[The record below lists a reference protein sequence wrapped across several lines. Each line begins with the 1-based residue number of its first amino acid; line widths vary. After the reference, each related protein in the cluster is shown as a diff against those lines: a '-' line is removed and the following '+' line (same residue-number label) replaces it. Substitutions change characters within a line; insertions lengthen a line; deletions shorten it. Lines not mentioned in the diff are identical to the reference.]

1 MNVSMNSGPI
11 ALSTDYD
18 YDYGSEPASFG
29 SAPAPAPADQ
39 TSTTSFLVRALLIV
53 LLLALV
59 GFNVFTYLD
68 DITEWFGDTFGA
80 PFRVVAGWLGYAAA
94 DTVKTTVDVTAQGAK
109 SAVDIAAGA
118 ATSGIDVLQQTI
130 GSTGSTAHN
139 NNNLKTNNNN
149 NNNHKGTGTNN
160 NNNNNN
166 HKGTGTNNNNNHK
179 GTGTNNNNNHN
190 ERPSS
195 EAETES
201 SSLETALSHAKKKA
215 PQPDDATSRIQR
227 TGKSGYCY
235 IGEDRGF
242 RSCIKVGEQDT
253 CMSGDIF
260 PTHAICINPRLRQ

>member
-1 MNVSMNSGPI
+1 MNVSMNSGPT
-11 ALSTDYD
+11 ALSSDYD
-18 YDYGSEPASFG
+18 YDYRSEPASFG
-29 SAPAPAPADQ
+29 SAPTDQTQ

-68 DITEWFGDTFGA
+68 DITAWFGDTFGA
-80 PFRVVAGWLGYAAA
+80 PFRAVARWLGYAAA

-139 NNNLKTNNNN
+139 NNNNNNLKTNNNN
-149 NNNHKGTGTNN
+149 LKTNNN

-166 HKGTGTNNNNNHK
+166 HKGTGTNH
-179 GTGTNNNNNHN
+179 NNNNNN
-190 ERPSS
+190 ERPSETAS
-195 EAETES
+195 SDTSAETAS
-201 SSLETALSHAKKKA
+201 ASLETALSHAKKKA

>member
-1 MNVSMNSGPI
+1 MNPGP
-11 ALSTDYD
+11 SDYN
-18 YDYGSEPASFG
+18 YDYGSGPASFG
-29 SAPAPAPADQ
+29 SAPAPADQ
-39 TSTTSFLVRALLIV
+39 TQVSTTSFLVRALLIV
-53 LLLALV
+53 LLLALI

-80 PFRVVAGWLGYAAA
+80 PFRAVARWLGYAAA

-130 GSTGSTAHN
+130 GSTGTTAH
-139 NNNLKTNNNN
+139 NNNN

-160 NNNNNN
+160 NNNN
-166 HKGTGTNNNNNHK
+166 HKGTGTNNNNN
-179 GTGTNNNNNHN
+179 N
-190 ERPSS
+190 ERPS
-195 EAETES
+195 ETASLETAS
-201 SSLETALSHAKKKA
+201 AALETALSHAKKKA